1 MSVKK
6 TVVDLELDVD
16 PQPEGGFTVTCPA
29 LPGLITEGDTLE
41 EALSNVSDALTA
53 LLEAYQEAGR
63 EIPRELV
70 VEETDKRMTL
80 RTTQLV
86 SV

>member
-16 PQPEGGFTVTCPA
+16 PQPEGGFTITCPA

-41 EALSNVSDALTA
+41 EALSNVSDALLA

-70 VEETDKRMTL
+70 VEETDERMTL
-80 RTTQLV
+80 WTTQLI

>member
-41 EALSNVSDALTA
+41 EALSNVSDALLA

-70 VEETDKRMTL
+70 VEETDERMTL
-80 RTTQLV
+80 RTTQLI

>member
-16 PQPEGGFTVTCPA
+16 PQPEGGVTVTCPA

-41 EALSNVSDALTA
+41 EALSNVSDALLA

-70 VEETDKRMTL
+70 VEETDERMTL
-80 RTTQLV
+80 RTTQLI

>member
-6 TVVDLELDVD
+6 TVVDLELEVD

-41 EALSNVSDALTA
+41 EALSNVSDALLA

-70 VEETDKRMTL
+70 VEETDERMTL
-80 RTTQLV
+80 RTTHLI

>member
-41 EALSNVSDALTA
+41 EVLSNVSDALLA
-53 LLEAYQEAGR
+53 LLEAYQETGR
-63 EIPRELV
+63 EFPRELV
-70 VEETDKRMTL
+70 VEETNERITL
-80 RTTQLV
+80 RTTQLI

>member
-1 MSVKK
+1 MSAKK

-41 EALSNVSDALTA
+41 EALSNVSDALLA

-70 VEETDKRMTL
+70 VEETDERMTL
-80 RTTQLV
+80 RTTQLI